1 MPIKV
6 ACQCGA
12 AFAAPDHYAGKTVKC
27 PKCSNP
33 LSVPQPAA
41 ATLPPAQ
48 AAAPAGFGGG
58 GIADLLDEAGITQD
72 AGIRCPKCQKSMPAN
87 AFVCVACGFNMQTGT
102 AVATNYKKRASD
114 GHAAAADTVLERAA
128 ADLSKTPTV
137 ETEQTS
143 MGVLGGYIM
152 AFGLLVTA
160 LVTLGLAYL
169 GFTKIEAS
177 GNSQFYAG
185 LVMMAVG
192 SLMFSISHFVLLFH
206 NFKAGIGFGIAS
218 LLIPLFCPIY
228 GALSGHGFWGSLWFM
243 GITILFM
250 GMGMTYF
257 YGSPAEGGAQS
268 AILLQNYLVL
278 ELDPGTLLSQG
289 MS

>member
-33 LSVPQPAA
+33 LTVPRPAG

-48 AAAPAGFGGG
+48 ASAPVSFGGG

-72 AGIRCPKCQKSMPAN
+72 AGIRCPKCQKNMPAN
-87 AFVCVACGFNMQTGT
+87 AVVCVACGFNMQTGA
-102 AVATNYKKRASD
+102 AVATNYKKRATD

-177 GNSQFYAG
+177 GNSQYYAG
-185 LVMMAVG
+185 IVMIVVG
-192 SLMFSISHFVLLFH
+192 TLMNSISHIVLLYH
-206 NFKAGIGFGIAS
+206 NFKAGVGFGIAS

-243 GITILFM
+243 GMTICFM
-250 GMGMTYF
+250 GSGMMYF
-257 YGSPAEGGAQS
+257 YGSPSEGGAQS
-268 AILLQNYLVL
+268 AILLQNYFVQGLA
-278 ELDPGTLLSQG
+278 PWTLLGKGLS
-289 MS
+289 